1 MVYSQKKRRDLAIYR
16 GSSNELITHI
26 TSILGVRLKGYINC
40 KKSLEMQCGVFPE
53 RERREFPIEKKKFKK
68 IFLNCTIVW
77 EFPLKLK
84 QKHLL
89 NK

>member
-53 RERREFPIEKKKFKK
+53 RERREFPIEKKKIKKKFFKLYHRLGISTK
-68 IFLNCTIVW
+68 TKTKT
-77 EFPLKLK
+77 PLK
-84 QKHLL
+84 
-89 NK
+89 